1 MFPLVPELVTICAE
15 PLSVISWGRGARL
28 HHRLRTPSPSLG
40 PCAAPMVPPHAAATV
55 RTTTTI
61 PCHVLPRCPFP
72 CSLRGFV
79 WLGAGLPHFLG
90 SSCPRGMGQAG
101 LWLLPSLTF
110 SMMME
115 KYYQ

>member
-28 HHRLRTPSPSLG
+28 HHRLCTPSPLLG
-40 PCAAPMVPPHAAATV
+40 PRAAPHAVTTV
-55 RTTTTI
+55 GTTTTT
-61 PCHVLPRCPFP
+61 PCTALPRCLFP
-72 CSLRGFV
+72 CSLHGFA

-90 SSCPRGMGQAG
+90 SSCPRRTGQAG
-101 LWLLPSLTF
+101 LLPSLTF
-110 SMMME
+110 SMMRE